1 MMALVLAVLGL
12 AAAAPAVDDVT
23 NLVSAVQPQEV
34 EAAPKASSAYN
45 FKCFVDDV
53 DVVLDQKAEK
63 VGDALEVQQVRS
75 HIGDATTLEWA
86 HIGQHFFSDIDGRS
100 EEKVMGTP
108 GGDLGEFILAMS
120 AYEDET
126 KIQIDQA
133 TATGLLMEYLKTMS
147 RSKFFLATSE
157 HAHDNLTAASGCR
170 NLDIADPPDEK
181 KSMILEIVADASNVG
196 SQHIKFMLQDPVG
209 YGIRKG
215 LVEAGVKAFHQVM
228 WNKTFPPSES
238 LCYMLLKG
246 PHKEKGFVNIQTA
259 QHCQDQGLAPLISP
273 QTCYNSM
280 FVNHPEAVIKFRA
293 ELAHFL
299 AQSNKA
305 LAQTMITKMNEKG
318 TTMLAKT
325 ASKILKGYPVFTVM
339 LKKSKSA

>member
-1 MMALVLAVLGL
+1 MRVFLSALLFGL
-12 AAAAPAVDDVT
+12 ASAAPTGDLETTALAADD
-23 NLVSAVQPQEV
+23 AAPV
-34 EAAPKASSAYN
+34 EAPKPASTYN
-45 FKCFVDDV
+45 FNCFVDEV

-75 HIGDATTLEWA
+75 HIGDPTTLEWA

-100 EEKVMGTP
+100 EEKIMATP
-108 GGDLGEFILAMS
+108 GGDMGEFILAMS
-120 AYEDET
+120 SFEDET
-126 KIQIDQA
+126 KVSIDQA

-147 RSKFFLATSE
+147 RSKFYMATSE

-181 KSMILEIVADASNVG
+181 KSMLLEIVGDPANVG
-196 SQHIKFMLQDPVG
+196 SQHLKFMLQDPTG
-209 YGIRKG
+209 YGVQKG
-215 LVEAGVKAFHQVM
+215 LVEKGIRAFHQVM
-228 WNKTFPPSES
+228 WNKTFAQSS
-238 LCYMLLKG
+238 TLCYMLLKG
-246 PHKEKGFVNIQTA
+246 PHKEKGFVNVQTA

-280 FVNHPEAVIKFRA
+280 YVNHPEAVIKFRA
-293 ELAHFL
+293 ELAHFM
-299 AQSNKA
+299 AQTNKA

-339 LKKSKSA
+339 VKKSK